1 MGSPTPPLQTM
12 YFFYFTLQLCR
23 LQWQCVAI
31 FGILFSVRSLELV
44 RFFILLIK
52 ISNSKRKSVV
62 IARHASFWNTV
73 CVYFMLFYVCG
84 SRSYIHGSV
93 VCGSR
98 SYIHGSVVCGSRS
111 YIHGSVVCG
120 LSYIHGNVGR
130 RRQWLM
136 LLFNVRV
143 KKAFHSFPPPQLVEQ
158 CHELQARA
166 GKTRSRATT
175 GQRRQN

>member
-12 YFFYFTLQLCR
+12 YFFYFTLHLYK
-23 LQWQCVAI
+23 LQRQCVII
-31 FGILFSVRSLELV
+31 FRILLSVRSLELL

-52 ISNSKRKSVV
+52 ISNSKQKSVV
-62 IARHASFWNTV
+62 IAGHASFLNTV
-73 CVYFMLFYVCG
+73 CVYFMLFYV
-84 SRSYIHGSV
+84 R
-93 VCGSR
+93 
-98 SYIHGSVVCGSRS
+98 GSRS

-158 CHELQARA
+158 CHELRARA
-166 GKTRSRATT
+166 AKVGHELLQASDGKTRSRAT
-175 GQRRQN
+175 GQG